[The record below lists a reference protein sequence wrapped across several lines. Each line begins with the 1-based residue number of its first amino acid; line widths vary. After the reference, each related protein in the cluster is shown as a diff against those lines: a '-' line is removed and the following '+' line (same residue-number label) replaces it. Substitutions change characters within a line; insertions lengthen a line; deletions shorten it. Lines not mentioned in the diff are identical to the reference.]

1 MSKLHEFKESNKIT
15 HLEVSFPL
23 PKIKKADVQR
33 LDLID
38 FMLGKPIAQIEF
50 EEFLYD
56 YKRRSH
62 E

>member
-1 MSKLHEFKESNKIT
+1 MNNLQIKT
-15 HLEVSFPL
+15 TYLEVSLLL
-23 PKIKKADVQR
+23 PKIKKVDVQR

-62 E
+62 Q